1 MKLTLAITVLLFAPL
16 RAQTVTFSPQ
26 GAAAL
31 RALTGKRISGFQI
44 VSVMACADAMSAGF
58 SGGEIYQKASQQGY
72 QWIDP
77 MATTA
82 ILERTV
88 QFNAANLIPVL
99 LTSGTAGFSLL
110 LSGGI
115 IKATSSSWLTALIAS
130 HGVLDQASNQ
140 IRGYAP
146 NPATVVDNLLRPTDS
161 FSLASSQCIERY
173 LGAVYNKQYRPST
186 VKLAAYSTDIQ
197 PTGYNFEVAQK
208 IVRAH
213 LAALEAET
221 F

>member
-1 MKLTLAITVLLFAPL
+1 MKLALAIVVMLLAQL
-16 RAQTVTFSPQ
+16 QAQTVTFSPQ
-26 GAAAL
+26 GSAAL
-31 RALTGKRISGFQI
+31 RALTGKRIGGFQL
-44 VSVMACADAMSAGF
+44 VSVMACADSMPAGF

-88 QFNAANLIPVL
+88 QFNPANLIPVV

-115 IKATSSSWLTALIAS
+115 IKTTSTWLTALIAS

-146 NPATVVDNLLRPTDS
+146 NPATVVDNLLRPTDA
-161 FSLASSQCIERY
+161 FSLASGQCIERY
-173 LGAVYNKQYRPST
+173 LGATYNKAYKPAT
-186 VKLAAYSTDIQ
+186 VKIASYSTEIQ
-197 PTGYNFEVAQK
+197 TGYNFEVAQK
-208 IVRAH
+208 IVKAH
-213 LAALEAET
+213 LAALEAQGE
-221 F
+221 